1 MVGKKSGKALLRE
14 EGLERTD
21 NNMDLTS
28 WPQVVA
34 INQKNYYT
42 DYLKRDEQI
51 LAVRTQQEEARAK
64 MVKEAKDRDRALAQG
79 RNVGVDGDVEMGEDG
94 DENEDGE
101 EDEDE
106 GASGTKCIVLHLGSQ
121 NLRVGLASDALPK
134 TVPMVIAR
142 RAAQSESEQGDGE
155 PSPKR
160 VKLESGLWPN
170 EPERRLGD
178 DFAKKFTSMS
188 NDLKVRM
195 RANKRKV
202 LPQSRDMVTSHNR
215 RHTYDTITAMN
226 DTMQVDWTDVSQ
238 KPDYITGMDALR
250 IPDDSTP
257 RYRLF
262 WPIRNGW
269 LNEADYESVRF
280 LWDDIRIILLEAIK
294 SQIGVQLRDLQQYS
308 CVILVPDY
316 YERNNVTALLEM
328 ALTEFNFSKVAF
340 MQEALAASFGAGV
353 MTACIIDI
361 GDQKTSI
368 SCVEDGM
375 IVENSRVN
383 MKVGGRDIT
392 NLFVK
397 MILYNHFPYGEI
409 NLKQRYDYLLAEEL
423 KQKLLTV
430 TEADISVQMYDFHLR
445 APNQDTRKYTCKIY
459 DEVILPV
466 LGLNRPDVF
475 EDAGKLKDRHK
486 LIDRSYDIYDG
497 KPNDPTSTAQAE
509 ILTAIAPEEILSSTK
524 PKANG
529 QLTNG
534 ALPIIEN
541 GNGTD
546 SRRPSAALL
555 PAWNADGADASTP
568 QPSHASSPVRQLE
581 PGGTPL
587 PEDAPTPLPSH
598 ILDSMAVRPPPTP
611 EPEEPLS
618 IERRSDVLPV
628 YPLTSAI
635 MTSINHAARGSPQ
648 RTRDFLASIL
658 LIGGASITSGL
669 AQFLEEQLQGQMPGY
684 AKDIVVGRPPRELDA
699 QVVSWKGGAVF
710 GRMSRTND
718 SWVTGPLYER
728 LGERVLSH
736 KLMWAW

>member
-28 WPQVVA
+28 WPQVTA

-51 LAVRTQQEEARAK
+51 LAVRSQHEETRNK
-64 MVKEAKDRDRALAQG
+64 MVKEAKDRDRALANGQP
-79 RNVGVDGDVEMGEDG
+79 VGPDGDVDMEDDQEG
-94 DENEDGE
+94 L
-101 EDEDE
+101 EDE
-106 GASGTKCIVLHLGSQ
+106 ASNGSKCIVLHLGSQ

-142 RAAQSESEQGDGE
+142 RAESSEEEEGDGE
-155 PSPKR
+155 PAPKR
-160 VKLESGLWPN
+160 VKLESGLVPN
-170 EPERRLGD
+170 EPEKRFGD
-178 DFAKKFTSMS
+178 EFAKKFTSMS

-215 RHTYDTITAMN
+215 RHTYDTITDMN
-226 DTMQVDWTDVSQ
+226 DTMRIEWTDVSSQ
-238 KPDYITGMDALR
+238 PEYVTGMDALR
-250 IPDDSTP
+250 IADHSDP
-257 RYRLF
+257 RYKLY

-269 LNEADYESVRF
+269 VNESDYPSARL
-280 LWDDIRIILLEAIK
+280 LWEDIRIIIQEAIK
-294 SQIGVQLRDLQQYS
+294 SQLGIQPRDLGTYT
-308 CVILVPDY
+308 CVIAIPDY
-316 YERNNVTALLEM
+316 YERTYVTTLLGM
-328 ALTEFNFSKVAF
+328 ALTVFCFAKVSF
-340 MQEALAASFGAGV
+340 IQESLAASFGCGV
-353 MTACIIDI
+353 MTACIVDI
-361 GDQKTSI
+361 GDQKTSV

-383 MKVGGRDIT
+383 LKMGGQDIT

-397 MILYNHFPYGEI
+397 MMIHNHFPYAEI
-409 NLKQRYDYLLAEEL
+409 NLKRRYDYLLAEEL
-423 KQKLLTV
+423 KTKLLTM

-445 APNQDTRKYTCKIY
+445 APNQETRKYTCKIY

-466 LGLNRPDVF
+466 LSLFRPDMF
-475 EDAGKLKDRHK
+475 DATGKLKDRHK

-524 PKANG
+524 PK
-529 QLTNG
+529 TNG
-534 ALPIIEN
+534 ALTN
-541 GNGTD
+541 GHTNGEGASE
-546 SRRPSAALL
+546 SRRPSVSHL
-555 PAWNADGADASTP
+555 PNLNGDAADGTP
-568 QPSHASSPVRQLE
+568 QASRASSPVRLDAVGTPQ
-581 PGGTPL
+581 PDDAGTPL
-587 PEDAPTPLPSH
+587 PAA
-598 ILDSMAVRPPPTP
+598 LDPMVVKPKVEE

-618 IERRSDVLPV
+618 IERRDDILPV
-628 YPLTSAI
+628 YPLFAAVTA
-635 MTSINHAARGSPQ
+635 SINHAARGSPQ
-648 RTRDFLASIL
+648 RTKDFLGSIT
-658 LIGGASITSGL
+658 LIGGASMTPGL
-669 AQFLEEQLQGQMPGY
+669 SSHLEEILQGQMPGY
-684 AKDIVVGRPPRELDA
+684 TRDINIGKPPRELDA
-699 QVVSWKGGAVF
+699 QVVVWKGGAVF

-718 SWVTGPLYER
+718 SWVSPDLYER

>member
-21 NNMDLTS
+21 NNMELTS

-51 LAVRTQQEEARAK
+51 LAVRSQQEEARNK
-64 MVKEAKDRDRALAQG
+64 MIKDAKDRDRALAQG
-79 RNVGVDGDVEMGEDG
+79 RPIGPDGDVEMDEDQ
-94 DENEDGE
+94 EEDAE
-101 EDEDE
+101 EDEA
-106 GASGTKCIVLHLGSQ
+106 ASGTKCIVLHLGSQ

-142 RAAQSESEQGDGE
+142 RSTASESEDNDGE
-155 PSPKR
+155 PAPKR
-160 VKLESGLWPN
+160 VKLESGLLPN
-170 EPERRLGD
+170 EPEKRFGD
-178 DFAKKFTSMS
+178 DFAKKFTGMS

-215 RHTYDTITAMN
+215 RHTYDEITEMN
-226 DTMQVDWTDVSQ
+226 DTMRIDWTDVSS
-238 KPDYITGMDALR
+238 KPDYVTGMDALR

-257 RYRLF
+257 RYRLY

-269 LNEADYESVRF
+269 LNEADYPSARI
-280 LWDDIRIILLEAIK
+280 LWEDIRIILQQAIK
-294 SQIGVQLRDLQQYS
+294 SQIGIEPRELHQYS
-308 CVILVPDY
+308 CVIAVPDY

-328 ALTEFNFSKVAF
+328 TLTEFGFSKVAF
-340 MQEALAASFGAGV
+340 VQEALAASFGAGV
-353 MTACIIDI
+353 MTACIVDI
-361 GDQKTSI
+361 GDQKTSV

-375 IVENSRVN
+375 IVENSRLN
-383 MKVGGRDIT
+383 LKVGGRDIT
-392 NLFVK
+392 DLFVK
-397 MILYNHFPYGEI
+397 MILYNHFPYAEI
-409 NLKQRYDYLLAEEL
+409 NINRRYDYLLAEEL

-445 APNQDTRKYTCKIY
+445 APKQDTRKYTCKIY

-466 LGLNRPDVF
+466 LALNRPEMFDH
-475 EDAGKLKDRHK
+475 AGKLQDRHK
-486 LIDRSYDIYDG
+486 LLDRSYDIYDG
-497 KPNDPTSTAQAE
+497 KPNDPTSSAMLE
-509 ILTAIAPEEILSSTK
+509 VLTAIAPEEILSSFK
-524 PKANG
+524 PK
-529 QLTNG
+529 TNG
-534 ALPIIEN
+534 ALTN
-541 GNGTD
+541 GHTREENGTD
-546 SRRPSAALL
+546 SRRPSLSNIPQL
-555 PAWNADGADASTP
+555 NGDTEGTP

-581 PGGTPL
+581 PAGTPQ
-587 PEDAPTPLPSH
+587 PDEASTPMPISF
-598 ILDSMAVRPPPTP
+598 DPMAVKPKEEE

-618 IERRSDVLPV
+618 LERRDDILPI
-628 YPLTSAI
+628 YPLYSAI

-648 RTRDFLASIL
+648 KTRDFLASIM
-658 LIGGASITSGL
+658 LIGGASITPGLSG
-669 AQFLEEQLQGQMPGY
+669 FLEEQLQAQMPGY
-684 AKDIVVGRPPRELDA
+684 AKEIIVNRPPRELDA
-699 QVVSWKGGAVF
+699 QVVAWKGCAVF

-718 SWVTGPLYER
+718 SWINGSLYER